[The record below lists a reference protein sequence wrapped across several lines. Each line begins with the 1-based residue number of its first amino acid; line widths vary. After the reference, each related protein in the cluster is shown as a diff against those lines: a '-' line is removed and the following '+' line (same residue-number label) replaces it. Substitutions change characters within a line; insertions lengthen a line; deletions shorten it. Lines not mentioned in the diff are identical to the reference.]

1 VYTKIVVRIPTL
13 ISEVGKKLESRLK
26 EVYNPSFEEHNSCY
40 CLSTTF
46 PLTAFPVFCS
56 SWNATI
62 YFSVNCQSNREYNY
76 YVQESSTGTLMDSE
90 KNPRIYYCLIIK
102 CRTWTPARAGMTYR
116 DLTCKT
122 EWRALSFPR
131 N

>member
-1 VYTKIVVRIPTL
+1 MYTKIVVRIPTL

-56 SWNATI
+56 SWNATKH
-62 YFSVNCQSNREYNY
+62 FSVNCQSNREYNY
-76 YVQESSTGTLMDSE
+76 YVQESSTPYRNAYGFGKKSTYLLLSNQKMSNMDASQGG
-90 KNPRIYYCLIIK
+90 NDLPRF
-102 CRTWTPARAGMTYR
+102 GVQ
-116 DLTCKT
+116 
-122 EWRALSFPR
+122 